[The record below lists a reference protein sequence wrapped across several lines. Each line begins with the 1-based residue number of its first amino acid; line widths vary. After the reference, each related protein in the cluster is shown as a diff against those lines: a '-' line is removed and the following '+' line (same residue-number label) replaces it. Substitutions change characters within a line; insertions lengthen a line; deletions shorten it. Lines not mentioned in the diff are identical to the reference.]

1 MSQTFVMDSRLPISP
16 NQSEDDPNHPKNVA
30 KNAAMVSAQAN
41 ADTKYDIYPPPRV
54 DGFINYAEH
63 LPWKTTKQ
71 TENITTIA
79 ACIAIVV
86 AFFVA
91 IKSQMF
97 LIKMFAAVILI
108 MSLNYIVSKI
118 EKRTVYNFE
127 SREAI

>member
-1 MSQTFVMDSRLPISP
+1 MSQTFVMDSRLPVSP

-54 DGFINYAEH
+54 AGFVDYGVHHA
-63 LPWKTTKQ
+63 LKTSKQ
-71 TENITTIA
+71 ITTIA
-79 ACIAIVV
+79 AFIAIVV
-86 AFFVA
+86 SFFIA
-91 IKSQMF
+91 LKSQMVF
-97 LIKMFAAVILI
+97 IKLFAAVVLI

>member
-1 MSQTFVMDSRLPISP
+1 MSQTFVVDSRLPVSE

-54 DGFINYAEH
+54 AGFVDYGTHN
-63 LPWKTTKQ
+63 PWKTTKQ
-71 TENITTIA
+71 IEKVTTIA
-79 ACIAIVV
+79 AFIAIVV
-86 AFFVA
+86 AFFIA
-91 IKSQMF
+91 LKSQIF
-97 LIKMFAAVILI
+97 FIKLGAAVVLI
-108 MSLNYIVSKI
+108 MCLNYIVGKI